1 MDDRRQ
7 REKFTAGWE
16 AHLLVTGMAESLYE
30 PIVNS
35 KGRLQRIQ
43 IFYPERII
51 NPDEKQANLC
61 SDIARGRRGNRLV
74 NPSLPHTIPSSKS
87 SQFQTEVHA
96 ANAAGEAFAPLLN
109 FKSEATDN
117 GRMKLRSGIISGL
130 PRVMIKAGHNKANE
144 M

>member
-1 MDDRRQ
+1 M
-7 REKFTAGWE
+7 
-16 AHLLVTGMAESLYE
+16 TGMAESLYE

-61 SDIARGRRGNRLV
+61 SDGARDRRGNRLV
-74 NPSLPHTIPSSKS
+74 DPSLPHTTSSSKS
-87 SQFQTEVHA
+87 SQSQTKVHA
-96 ANAAGEAFAPLLN
+96 ANAAGKEFAPLLN

-117 GRMKLRSGIISGL
+117 GRMKLSAGIISGL
-130 PRVMIKAGHNKANE
+130 PRVMIKAGHNKVNE